1 MAMRW
6 YSEVVRR
13 AICSELFFSRVS
25 LVRSLYLNRKLTRG
39 YPWTG
44 LKLGGAARR
53 CAAGLN
59 QMPMQFAFLTVE
71 ILADMAD

>member
-1 MAMRW
+1 MAMKR
-6 YSEVVRR
+6 YSEAVRR
-13 AICSELFFSRVS
+13 AICSELFFNRVS

-39 YPWTG
+39 YPRAG

-59 QMPMQFAFLTVE
+59 QVPMQFPFLTAE
-71 ILADMAD
+71 ILAECRR